1 MQNTLSCPTLN
12 YWHLVW
18 VVYAA
23 SSKAGRKVLVN
34 AVSSGFCLCA
44 TFLENY
50 IVLKSIG
57 NVYLRLADYQ
67 HEGTRLFYSVS
78 IRGLTSGYVLRY
90 KTMDGGEKPE
100 QKPPRDDNLSH
111 FKAQCFL
118 RKPTDAKDSGLAR
131 SVWLASPTALF
142 VCIHGL
148 SVIELCN
155 LQQKQLDASHWN
167 GSAAQTHGEAQCFE
181 NTGRARLLHK
191 NSTDP
196 GWEIGGDHR
205 CGGT

>member
-1 MQNTLSCPTLN
+1 MQSVQDSASVCNIFGELYCVEINWKCLPPT
-12 YWHLVW
+12 
-18 VVYAA
+18 
-23 SSKAGRKVLVN
+23 GRLPT
-34 AVSSGFCLCA
+34 CLR
-44 TFLENY
+44 
-50 IVLKSIG
+50 K
-57 NVYLRLADYQ
+57 D
-67 HEGTRLFYSVS
+67 GTRLFYCVS
-78 IRGLTSGYVLRY
+78 IRSLTSGYVLRY
-90 KTMDGGEKPE
+90 KTVDGGEKPE
-100 QKPPRDDNLSH
+100 QKPPGDDNLSH
-111 FKAQCFL
+111 FTVLSKKANRRQGFRPGAIC
-118 RKPTDAKDSGLAR
+118 
-131 SVWLASPTALF
+131 WLASPTALF